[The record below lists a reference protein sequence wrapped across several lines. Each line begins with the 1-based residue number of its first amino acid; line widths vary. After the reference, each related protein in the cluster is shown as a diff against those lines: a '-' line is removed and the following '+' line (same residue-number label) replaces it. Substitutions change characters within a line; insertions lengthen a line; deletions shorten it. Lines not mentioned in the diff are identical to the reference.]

1 MKSLND
7 FYEGLRSMGPV
18 GLWLPWSEVVE
29 LAGRCGWSGQDC
41 GVAANI
47 CCGLQAV
54 ELDPRDGDERPAGPS
69 QYRRVRVLPTQ
80 ASSEATGGRT
90 GDAPSAASGSTPW
103 PSASCLWCECPCQ
116 PSTRPC
122 RCTSSKTAPP
132 VWTRSEGSSDA
143 VAPPLPP

>member
-7 FYEGLRSMGPV
+7 FYEGLRSIGPV

-69 QYRRVRVLPTQ
+69 PSKPRTRKNTNFRVNAKSHVSVSDITKTSLC
-80 ASSEATGGRT
+80 AVF
-90 GDAPSAASGSTPW
+90 SAF
-103 PSASCLWCECPCQ
+103 Q
-116 PSTRPC
+116 PP
-122 RCTSSKTAPP
+122 KKEDPK
-132 VWTRSEGSSDA
+132 
-143 VAPPLPP
+143 